1 MWYCVNMHT
10 QRFVVRNAGDLGR
23 TVAQARH
30 LRGKS
35 QTDLAGQIGIP
46 RDYLSRL
53 EGGMETLHLNRTLA
67 ALRALGVQLEAT
79 PDYELDD
86 GDDDG

>member
-1 MWYCVNMHT
+1 MRT
-10 QRFVVRNAGDLGR
+10 QRFAVRNAGDLGR

-30 LRGKS
+30 LRGMS
-35 QTDLAGQIGIP
+35 QTDLAAHTDIP

-53 EGGMETLHLNRTLA
+53 EGGMETLHLNRTLG

-79 PDYELDD
+79 LDYEPED

>member
-1 MWYCVNMHT
+1 MHT

-30 LRGKS
+30 LSGIT
-35 QTDLAGQIGIP
+35 QTDLAAQTGIP

-53 EGGMETLHLNRTLA
+53 EGGMETLHVERILT
-67 ALRALGVQLEAT
+67 ALRSLGVRLEAT
-79 PDYELDD
+79 LDYQVDEVDRD
-86 GDDDG
+86 G

>member
-1 MWYCVNMHT
+1 MHT

-30 LRGKS
+30 LSDVS
-35 QTDLAGQIGIP
+35 QTDLAAQTGIP

-53 EGGMETLHLNRTLA
+53 EGGMETLHLKRTLA
-67 ALRALGVQLEAT
+67 VLRALGVQLEAT
-79 PDYELDD
+79 LEYELDEVEVD
-86 GDDDG
+86 G